1 MTITPV
7 DRRDKK
13 GIIQMYLELG
23 FIVLEDAVDPRIGK
37 IIRDRIPEYVRQRTN
52 NFAHPFE
59 RITED
64 FHTRSLDLEQ
74 EVEDQKVKR
83 WQVCWGYRE
92 QARPNELELERI
104 LRELMLQYIVG
115 PSQTIK
121 AIAEHHGIPRPKRYL
136 PTLDMYF
143 YRNLSQQRK
152 EWKLPW
158 HTDTTAV
165 LAMRNGEEGVIEV
178 ESPITREKYV
188 IATKP
193 NVEVIGFGEKMIGYL
208 RKNSIEPKI
217 AETSHRVVIP
227 AGYETRTSFTFG
239 LQI

>member
-1 MTITPV
+1 MRITPV

-13 GIIQMYLELG
+13 GIVQMYLDLG

-37 IIRDRIPEYVRQRTN
+37 IIRNGIPEYMRQRTN

-59 RITED
+59 NITEN
-64 FHTRSLDLEQ
+64 FHARSLDLEQ
-74 EVEDQKVKR
+74 EIMEQEVKR

-92 QARPNELELERI
+92 KERPNELELEKI

-115 PSQTIK
+115 PYQTIT
-121 AIAEHHGIPRPKRYL
+121 AIAEHHGIPLPKKYL
-136 PTLDMYF
+136 PTLNMYF
-143 YRNLSQQRK
+143 YKNLSKQRK

-158 HTDTTAV
+158 HTDTTAI
-165 LAMRNGEEGVIEV
+165 LAMRSGEEGVIEV
-178 ESPITREKYV
+178 ESPITKEKYV

-193 NVEVIGFGEKMIGYL
+193 SVEVIGFGEKMIGYL
-208 RKNSIEPKI
+208 RENNVEPKI